1 MIDIVTGYHGKP
13 HVQASQQGTF
23 NAGLCGYEVV
33 LPVNER
39 FAYTLNS
46 NNSITIKS
54 GDAVVQGR
62 HITIPFNS
70 SETLTI
76 ENGKAGYNRIDSIVI
91 RYKKDLETSVETAEV
106 LVIKGIQNSGGMSVE
121 PPEISQGDIFAGA
134 VQHDFLLY
142 NIHLNELNITQVEQK
157 FNIIMNGNDLTK
169 KALKTVETRILT
181 AGINSDITLTAND
194 TEQKIN
200 LSLINQTGDGFYLEN
215 GSIKIGEGI
224 NKVLIQGSMNFVPA
238 GTGGKAMI
246 IYRNSTSEIVG
257 YENNG
262 TNYYKIVNAPAKLIS
277 VNEGDSI
284 SLFAEGNKNDTIGSS
299 NARTFITIQ
308 AAG

>member
-1 MIDIVTGYHGKP
+1 MIEIVTGYHGKP

-70 SETLTI
+70 SENLTI
-76 ENGKAGYNRIDSIVI
+76 ENGKAGYNRIDSVVI
-91 RYKKDLETSVETAEV
+91 RYKKDLATSVESSEM
-106 LVIKGIQNSGGMSVE
+106 LIIKGNQNSEGMSVE
-121 PPEISQGDIFAGA
+121 SPEISQGDIFAGA

-142 NIHLNELNITQVEQK
+142 NIHLNELNITQVEPK
-157 FNIIMNGNDLTK
+157 FAIIMNAHELTQ
-169 KALKTVETRILT
+169 KALKTAETKILT
-181 AGINSDITLTAND
+181 ASINSDVVLNSND

-200 LSLINQTGDGFYLEN
+200 LSLLSQVGGGFYLEN

-224 NKVLIQGSMNFVPA
+224 SKVLIQGSLNFSPV
-238 GTGGKAMI
+238 GTSGKAMI
-246 IYRNSTSEIVG
+246 IYRNSIPEIVG
-257 YENNG
+257 YNNNG
-262 TNYYKIVNAPAKLIS
+262 TNYYRIVNAPAKLIS

-284 SLFAEGNKNDTIGSS
+284 SLFAEGSRNDIIGSS
-299 NARTFITIQ
+299 NARTFLTIQ
-308 AAG
+308 SAG